1 MFHAFFFNF
10 NRKSWLNHCFL
21 ISCRPWPC
29 VHCLPTSRD
38 PPSVASSLVRV
49 LLFHDHL
56 VRNRRS
62 GQLQPSWCFLQCFNA
77 LCHDNNLFS
86 IVPQFVGLESI
97 ITSLSDIYPSYV
109 RKGYHRE
116 LILLLMCAL
125 SFIFGLFLVSGVSF
139 KTFVAICRHM
149 SNSALERY

>member
-1 MFHAFFFNF
+1 M
-10 NRKSWLNHCFL
+10 
-21 ISCRPWPC
+21 SCCRTRPC

-62 GQLQPSWCFLQCFNA
+62 GQLQPSWCFLQCYDA
-77 LCHDNNLFS
+77 LCHHNNLFF
-86 IVPQFVGLESI
+86 IIPQFAGLESI

-125 SFIFGLFLVSGVSF
+125 SFIFGLFLVSGVRF
-139 KTFVAICRHM
+139 RKCIAT
-149 SNSALERY
+149 